1 MSRSLVLLFI
11 VIVLTGCS
19 ATGPRYSEHK
29 STIPALT
36 SESSRIFFFRNS
48 RFMSGG
54 SDAEIYI
61 NDKKV
66 GECADDAYFFTD
78 TVPGHVK
85 IKTETFGTLG
95 SHEIEKEL
103 EGGNEYYF
111 EILVNTAYVYSS
123 VFVGVIGQAAYA
135 GSNENT
141 NGWIFKEVKREEAIP
156 QLTDKIFSLDGE

>member
-29 STIPALT
+29 STIPALS

-85 IKTETFGTLG
+85 IKTETFGALG

-111 EILVNTAYVYSS
+111 EILVNEAYVYSMPIRLPPKTVNRRS
-123 VFVGVIGQAAYA
+123 RYSCHTPGCANALPYNP
-135 GSNENT
+135 S
-141 NGWIFKEVKREEAIP
+141 
-156 QLTDKIFSLDGE
+156 